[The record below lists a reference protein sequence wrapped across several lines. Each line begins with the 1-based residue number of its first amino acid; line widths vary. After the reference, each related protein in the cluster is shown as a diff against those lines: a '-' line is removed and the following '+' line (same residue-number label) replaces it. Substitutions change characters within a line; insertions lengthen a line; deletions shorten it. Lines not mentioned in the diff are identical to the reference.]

1 MKKLAFS
8 AVLFGILIALCA
20 SPAMANSTA
29 GSGIK
34 ATKHD
39 LSSKGGSANWGETA
53 EQGGLDRICIY
64 CHAPHHTLKAAD
76 AKGITYLPLWNHEL
90 SATATYKTYDAG
102 TTGDDPNDVSH
113 KLNAVINQPGD
124 VSRLCLSCHDGT
136 VGTNQY
142 GFSPSLSKG
151 GTVPKKL
158 MNATQIGS
166 GGDLSNH
173 HPIGFNYADVKA
185 VDLEIAAPTVLLGS
199 SDIDSHLWKGNMEC
213 TTCHDVHNTKNAG
226 EKFLWVSDNQSAL
239 CLTCHL
245 KNP

>member
-1 MKKLAFS
+1 MKK
-8 AVLFGILIALCA
+8 IALFSIVMGMMVALCG
-20 SPAMANSTA
+20 SSAMAGLTA

-34 ATKHD
+34 TTKHD
-39 LSSKGGSANWGETA
+39 LSSKGGSANWGEAA
-53 EQGGLDRICIY
+53 EQGGLDRICVY
-64 CHAPHHTLKAAD
+64 CHAPHHTLKQAD

-90 SATATYKTYDAG
+90 SANASYKTYDQG
-102 TTGDDPNDVSH
+102 TSGDDPNDVSH
-113 KLNAVINQPGD
+113 KLNATNLVPGD

-151 GTVPKKL
+151 GAVPKKL
-158 MNATQIGS
+158 VGPALIGA
-166 GGDLSNH
+166 GGDLTNH
-173 HPIGFNYADVKA
+173 HPIGFNYADVQA
-185 VDLEIAAPTVLLGS
+185 VDVEIAAPTVLLGS

-213 TTCHDVHNTKNAG
+213 TTCHDVHNTKNSG
-226 EKFLWVSDNQSAL
+226 EKFLWVSDKQSGL